1 MSQGKIVEAGTPA
14 EILHNPQE
22 EYTKTLLAAVPKLS

>member
-1 MSQGKIVEAGTPA
+1 MSKGEIVEAGTP
-14 EILHNPQE
+14 EQILQNPKE